1 MATTS
6 DVPSFTSKFRILS
19 RGLSALDRVI
29 IAGLLGIVLAFTLA
43 QLLERTII
51 PPVLIES
58 IVYLVCAG
66 IVATGWRWAV
76 VLTLIAI
83 PIFVL
88 SNLLSG
94 FPTYALTHPSDF
106 LPFAVETIEF
116 TLSVMI
122 LSACIV
128 KLAQTLR
135 HETPHAPQWM
145 KPAIAA
151 LAGLAIGALLVGAT
165 AQPGTAGSASTGG
178 SGTATVHLTAN
189 RFAPDIVALH
199 KGETLTFV
207 DEGSVP
213 HILANGMWIAD
224 NHPSPGVET
233 GAPAIRNV
241 GVNDKNVRVGPFT
254 TPGTY
259 HIYCTVHP
267 GMTLTVLVQ

>member
-6 DVPSFTSKFRILS
+6 DLPITSKLLALR
-19 RGLSALDRVI
+19 RGRSALDVII
-29 IAGLLGIVLAFTLA
+29 IAGLLGIVAAFTLA

-58 IVYLVCAG
+58 IAYLVCAG
-66 IVATGWRWAV
+66 IVATGWRWAAILPLLAIPFF
-76 VLTLIAI
+76 VLT
-83 PIFVL
+83 
-88 SNLLSG
+88 NLLSG

-106 LPFAVETIEF
+106 LPFATETIEF
-116 TLSVMI
+116 TLSVMV
-122 LSACIV
+122 LGASVV

-135 HETPHAPQWM
+135 RETPHAPQWM
-145 KPAIAA
+145 RPALTAF
-151 LAGLAIGALLVGAT
+151 AGLAIGALLVGAT
-165 AQPGTAGSASTGG
+165 AQPAATGSPATSGA
-178 SGTATVHLTAN
+178 GTATVHLTAN

-199 KGETLTFV
+199 KGDTLTFV

-213 HILANGMWIAD
+213 HILANGVWIAD
-224 NHPSPGVET
+224 NHPSPGAET

-241 GVNDKNVRVGPFT
+241 GVNDKNVTVGPFT

-267 GMTLTVLVQ
+267 GMTLTIIVQ

>member
-1 MATTS
+1 MAITS
-6 DVPSFTSKFRILS
+6 DSPFTARL
-19 RGLSALDRVI
+19 GALRRRWSTLDVII
-29 IAGLLGIVLAFTLA
+29 IAGLLGIVVAFTIA
-43 QLLERTII
+43 QLLERTVI

-58 IVYLVCAG
+58 IAYLVCAG

-76 VLTLIAI
+76 VLPLIAI
-83 PIFVL
+83 PFFVV

-94 FPTYALTHPSDF
+94 FPTYALTHPGDF

-122 LSACIV
+122 LGACIV

-135 HETPHAPQWM
+135 HETPHAPQWVR
-145 KPAIAA
+145 PALTA
-151 LAGLAIGALLVGAT
+151 LAGVAVGALLVGAT
-165 AQPGTAGSASTGG
+165 AQPATAVSASPGGAGTASAN
-178 SGTATVHLTAN
+178 LTAN

-199 KGETLTFV
+199 TGETLTFV

-213 HILANGMWIAD
+213 HILANGEWSAD
-224 NHPSPGVET
+224 NHPSSAIET
-233 GAPAIRNV
+233 GAPAIRNLDV
-241 GVNDKNVRVGPFT
+241 SGKSVRIGPFT

>member
-1 MATTS
+1 
-6 DVPSFTSKFRILS
+6 L
-19 RGLSALDRVI
+19 GALRRRWSPLDVI
-29 IAGLLGIVLAFTLA
+29 IIMGLLGIVAAFTLA

-66 IVATGWRWAV
+66 IVATGWQWAA
-76 VLTLIAI
+76 VLPLIAI
-83 PIFVL
+83 PVFVV

-116 TLSVMI
+116 TLSVMV
-122 LSACIV
+122 LGGCIV

-135 HETPHAPQWM
+135 HETPLAPQWVR
-145 KPAIAA
+145 PALTA
-151 LAGLAIGALLVGAT
+151 LAGLAVGALLVGAT
-165 AQPGTAGSASTGG
+165 AQSATAGSASPGAA
-178 SGTATVHLTAN
+178 GTATVYLNAN

-207 DEGSVP
+207 GEGSVP
-213 HILANGMWIAD
+213 HILANGMWIAE
-224 NHPSPGVET
+224 NHPSPGAET

-241 GVNDKNVRVGPFT
+241 GVNDKSVTVGPFT
-254 TPGTY
+254 RPGTY
-259 HIYCTVHP
+259 HIYCTLHP

>member
-1 MATTS
+1 MAITS
-6 DVPSFTSKFRILS
+6 DSPRTARL
-19 RGLSALDRVI
+19 GALRRRWTTLDVI
-29 IAGLLGIVLAFTLA
+29 IIVGLLGIVVAFTIA
-43 QLLERTII
+43 QLLERAII

-58 IVYLVCAG
+58 IVYLICAG
-66 IVATGWRWAV
+66 IVATGWRWAA
-76 VLTLIAI
+76 VLPLIAI
-83 PIFVL
+83 PFFVV

-116 TLSVMI
+116 TLSLMI
-122 LSACIV
+122 LGACIV

-135 HETPHAPQWM
+135 HETPHAPQWAR
-145 KPAIAA
+145 PALTA
-151 LAGLAIGALLVGAT
+151 LAGLAVGALLVGAT
-165 AQPGTAGSASTGG
+165 AQPATAGSTSGG
-178 SGTATVHLTAN
+178 GVGTATVHLTAN

-233 GAPAIRNV
+233 GAPAISNV
-241 GVNDKNVRVGPFT
+241 GVNDKSVTVGPFT